1 MEEVFAKIKNGD
13 QGAFE
18 QVFRMFYMPLCDYA
32 VMILGD
38 QAEAEDVVQD
48 LFTYLWR
55 SRQEVQVQES
65 VKSYLFTSVRFR
77 ALNVLKHK

>member
-1 MEEVFAKIKNGD
+1 MEEVFSKIKNGD

-48 LFTYLWR
+48 LFT
-55 SRQEVQVQES
+55 
-65 VKSYLFTSVRFR
+65 
-77 ALNVLKHK
+77 

>member
-1 MEEVFAKIKNGD
+1 MEEVFSKIKNGD

-38 QAEAEDVVQD
+38 QAEAEDVVQEPGQH
-48 LFTYLWR
+48 FRY
-55 SRQEVQVQES
+55 S
-65 VKSYLFTSVRFR
+65 VYSNRWS
-77 ALNVLKHK
+77 AA

>member
-18 QVFRMFYMPLCDYA
+18 QVFRMFYIPLCDYA

-38 QAEAEDVVQD
+38 QAEAGSFHVSLE
-48 LFTYLWR
+48 
-55 SRQEVQVQES
+55 
-65 VKSYLFTSVRFR
+65 KSAGGSGAGVREILSFYFGTFPGFKC
-77 ALNVLKHK
+77 VET